1 MDQFPKSPEKD
12 MKFSER
18 KVSANKYTIESS
30 SSDPVAAKVKFRIKG
45 LKSDGVLYQ
54 GQQLIEPCRN
64 CPKP

>member
-1 MDQFPKSPEKD
+1 